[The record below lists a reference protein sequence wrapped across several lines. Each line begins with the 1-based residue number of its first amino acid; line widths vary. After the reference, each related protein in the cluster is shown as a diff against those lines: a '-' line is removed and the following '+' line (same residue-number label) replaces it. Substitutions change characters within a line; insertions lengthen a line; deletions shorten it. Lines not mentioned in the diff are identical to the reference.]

1 MRDKHGAEAV
11 QAWFE
16 SLEDEAVGYGRAV
29 CDHLIWKSFAARTAG
44 RDLGVDRLFAL
55 RCIQRDASGFAR
67 YAGLRS
73 RQLAGV
79 ERAIRRLCDD
89 LEPQLEQLLPT
100 SARATEA
107 VTRDVAE

>member
-1 MRDKHGAEAV
+1 
-11 QAWFE
+11 
-16 SLEDEAVGYGRAV
+16 
-29 CDHLIWKSFAARTAG
+29 
-44 RDLGVDRLFAL
+44 
-55 RCIQRDASGFAR
+55 
-67 YAGLRS
+67 
-73 RQLAGV
+73 V